1 MHRTF
6 PVLRW
11 CPDRTLVSLD
21 AFRRF
26 PRVRH
31 GGERRKRMRFLR
43 CAVMATIFLF
53 AGCATRED
61 YQNIV
66 RSWYG
71 ADVEALI
78 EAWGPPTDA
87 WDQASG
93 DARILEWA
101 EHRSAGTTYDLVPIG
116 SGFFYPMIARIP
128 SVYCAVR
135 ISVTP
140 EGIVDSGIWSGENC
154 TLRPARQ

>member
-1 MHRTF
+1 
-6 PVLRW
+6 
-11 CPDRTLVSLD
+11 
-21 AFRRF
+21 
-26 PRVRH
+26 
-31 GGERRKRMRFLR
+31 MRFLR
-43 CAVMATIFLF
+43 CAVMATIFLV
-53 AGCATRED
+53 ASCATRED
-61 YQNIV
+61 YQNVV

-93 DARILEWA
+93 AGRILEWA
-101 EHRSAGTTYDLVPIG
+101 EHTPASTTVDLYFLVPVVT
-116 SGFFYPMIARIP
+116 PRID
-128 SVYCAVR
+128 CAVR

-140 EGIVDSGIWSGENC
+140 EGIVNSGIWSGDNC